1 MTNRLLAALCLLAL
15 PVLAG
20 PLDSLPPRG
29 SDADRASKSG
39 QLAGEVGGA
48 KYVVTYG
55 RPKVKARKVWGGLVE
70 GGKVWRAGADEAT
83 VFAFDSDV
91 LVEGQKLPAGAYAF
105 FTIPG
110 KDPAKDPWTVIF
122 NKQPKQWGAFKYD
135 EKGDALKVKVTP
147 KTADMVDELTY
158 EQQGGAVVLR
168 WEKLA
173 VPVQIKKATP

>member
-70 GGKVWRAGADEAT
+70 G
-83 VFAFDSDV
+83 
-91 LVEGQKLPAGAYAF
+91 QKLPAGAYAF

-110 KDPAKDPWTVIF
+110 KDPTKDPWTVIF

-147 KTADMVDELTY
+147 KNADMVDELTY
-158 EQQGGAVVLR
+158 EQQGGAIVLR

-173 VPVQIKKATP
+173 VPVNIKKAQ